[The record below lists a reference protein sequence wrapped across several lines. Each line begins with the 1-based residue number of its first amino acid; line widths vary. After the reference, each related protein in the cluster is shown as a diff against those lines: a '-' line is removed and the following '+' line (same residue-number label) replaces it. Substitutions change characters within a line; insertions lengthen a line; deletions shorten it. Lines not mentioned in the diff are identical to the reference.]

1 MKKLIALV
9 LALVLALAVCTA
21 FAEEPITLKIA
32 HIGPTTGAAAL
43 YGLATQHGAEIAVE
57 EINAAGGKYQIELIT
72 EDDEHNVEKVINA
85 YNEALGAGAQR
96 ILGARSREQCTAAGE

>member
-9 LALVLALAVCTA
+9 LTLAMVLTVCLA

-72 EDDEHNVEKVINA
+72 EDDEHNVEKVPRPPSPVKPRA
-85 YNEALGAGAQR
+85 PRAMWTVC
-96 ILGARSREQCTAAGE
+96 SS